1 MTKITIE
8 LSEEDYHLLQ
18 SDETQNDILEKMC
31 ELYEAEQRKIGFGEW
46 ALHNES
52 GDITLIKE
60 GDNLSVVNSN
70 FTKLSLEAQD
80 ILNKETGMGK
90 YSFKVSEGP
99 GSFQEQEKQID
110 VNFNLDCPKC
120 GKKHIGF
127 YGCDGIKDVTYKTPK
142 GGRVMTNKEK
152 SEKIQKMFL
161 ENYDSI
167 RKTIGGDSYTD
178 IRDAHKLHLE
188 CVLKVL
194 FPEDEEDRK

>member
-18 SDETQNDILEKMC
+18 SDETQNDILEKLS
-31 ELYEAEQRKIGFGEW
+31 ELYEAEQNKIVPGDWVKMNDSGEILLCSELDDSDDLPEKGFYSEPDSNLW
-46 ALHNES
+46 LP
-52 GDITLIKE
+52 IKAA
-60 GDNLSVVNSN
+60 
-70 FTKLSLEAQD
+70 TKLSPEAQD
-80 ILNKETGMGK
+80 ILNKETGK
-90 YSFKVSEGP
+90 T
-99 GSFQEQEKQID
+99 
-110 VNFNLDCPKC
+110 
-120 GKKHIGF
+120 
-127 YGCDGIKDVTYKTPK
+127 KDIVQ